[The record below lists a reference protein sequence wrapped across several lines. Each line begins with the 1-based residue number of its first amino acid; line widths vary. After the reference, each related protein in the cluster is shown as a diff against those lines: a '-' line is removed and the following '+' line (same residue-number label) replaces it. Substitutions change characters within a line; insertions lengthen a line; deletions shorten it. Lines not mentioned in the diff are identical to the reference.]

1 MRSILTAL
9 QEGRLFELP
18 EVGKDRALE
27 FLARVLDANPDI
39 VVGTDAVEEIKQ
51 REQECNTGIGLGV
64 GVPHVRT
71 KREDGELFCAIGWS
85 PLGID
90 YGASDGEHVHL
101 VFMYYIPGAQKNVYL
116 KEISSLVKAI
126 KTTGGI
132 EPMAHA
138 DSLYT
143 VRNLLLDWVSE
154 VSGDSGPEAVA
165 RMIKLEVKQAQTPT
179 APTPSATTIV
189 PVVTLPGRLAMRA
202 TAFAVLIAP
211 PRPAVVLAQDAEW
224 TTALEKET
232 HLSQRLAA
240 GLPFTAA
247 GRHVFVT
254 GAVTYPGSR
263 VLYEGVAIA
272 ETAGGEDANKF
283 AVEQHRGFPLGSISA
298 LQSELSPRK

>member
-18 EVGKDRALE
+18 EAGKDRALE

-39 VVGTDAVEEIKQ
+39 VVGTDAVEEIKK

-85 PLGID
+85 PQGID
-90 YGASDGEHVHL
+90 YGAQDGEHVHL
-101 VFMYYIPGAQKNVYL
+101 VFMYYIPGSQKNVYL

-126 KTTGGI
+126 KATGGI
-132 EPMAHA
+132 ESIAHA
-138 DSLYT
+138 DSLYI

-165 RMIKLEVKQAQTPT
+165 RMIKLDVKQSQVPVAPVPPPT
-179 APTPSATTIV
+179 ATAVTTVSLPVGPAARATTFSI
-189 PVVTLPGRLAMRA
+189 
-202 TAFAVLIAP
+202 LITPPNAP
-211 PRPAVVLAQDAEW
+211 IVLAQDAEW
-224 TTALEKET
+224 TAALEKENN
-232 HLSQRLAA
+232 LVQRLAA

-247 GRHVFVT
+247 DRQVFIT
-254 GAVTYPGSR
+254 RATAYPGSR

-272 ETAGGEDANKF
+272 AGK
-283 AVEQHRGFPLGSISA
+283 EQTSSLRS
-298 LQSELSPRK
+298 